1 MKFTF
6 TSFDKAILA
15 AVLTPL
21 LGLAI
26 NWAGGGQV
34 DEKSIIAAVVA
45 GIVAGL
51 GVYLK
56 QNLPTGNGTAPVAN
70 P

>member
-1 MKFTF
+1 MNWAL
-6 TSFDKAILA
+6 TSLDKAILA

-21 LGLAI
+21 LALAV

-34 DEKSIIAAVVA
+34 DEKAIIAAVVA
-45 GIVAGL
+45 GLVAGL

-56 QNLPTGNGTAPVAN
+56 QNLPTGTTAKP
-70 P
+70 

>member
-1 MKFTF
+1 MNWAL
-6 TSFDKAILA
+6 TSLDKAIAA

-21 LGLAI
+21 LALFRS
-26 NWAGGGQV
+26 WAGGGEV
-34 DEKSIIAAVVA
+34 DEKTIIAAVVA

-56 QNLPTGNGTAPVAN
+56 GNLPTGNGSSPVVAP
-70 P
+70 

>member
-21 LGLAI
+21 LALAV
-26 NWAGGGQV
+26 NWSGGGEV
-34 DEKSIIAAVVA
+34 DEKTIIAAVVA

-56 QNLPTGNGTAPVAN
+56 GNLPPTP
-70 P
+70 